1 MWPFTRNTRREEDR
15 LREMLGGHVS
25 EDVLEK
31 ILARS
36 QAEARPPQPWQ
47 FAYVLFQVRD
57 ADLDKVPAR
66 LSSAIEILTRRDG
79 FVADM
84 MSSVVL
90 GIFGLPLVDEDLEK
104 SRGQQAKVVARLVDA
119 FGNDIRIV
127 YGLAQGLAGDVGAPS
142 NPSFGVLLPDL
153 ASKLGALFA
162 LAFGKAAQI

>member
-1 MWPFTRNTRREEDR
+1 MWPFTRSTRREEDR
-15 LREMLGGHVS
+15 LREMFGGHIS

-36 QAEARPPQPWQ
+36 QAEPRPPQPWQ

-66 LSSAIEILTRRDG
+66 LSSAVEILTRRDG

-90 GIFGLPLVDEDLEK
+90 GIFGLPLIDDDLEK
-104 SRGQQAKVVARLVDA
+104 SRGQQAKVVARLVEE
-119 FGNDIRIV
+119 FGPDVRIV
-127 YGLAQGLAGDVGAPS
+127 HGIAQGLAGDVGAPS
-142 NPSFGVLLPDL
+142 NPSFGVLLPDPVG
-153 ASKLGALFA
+153 KLGALFA
-162 LAFGKAAQI
+162 LAYGNAAQI